1 MISDFE
7 PDTRQHI
14 EPFDLPFAAAAAK
27 PRRISLFCFE
37 DTRDCRADTPAKEE
51 TARQQPATTHSPV
64 SLDEIV
70 LSGDS
75 FDSFKRF
82 RDSIF
87 KKLEE
92 SAEKEKSLSSECPS
106 DKSEVYSVFKSLN
119 EEFKHLVDF
128 DTFTDANNKKLDFVE
143 LFMVRYKQ
151 VCKDRLSVKQSDLED
166 FCKVLQAQ
174 FQRPAKKPKNWPSFD
189 RVLSNF

>member
-7 PDTRQHI
+7 ADCSHPI
-14 EPFDLPFAAAAAK
+14 EPFDLPLAAGAK
-27 PRRISLFCFE
+27 PRRISLFCCGE
-37 DTRDCRADTPAKEE
+37 APDHRSKVPADEEAGNWPPAI
-51 TARQQPATTHSPV
+51 ANSPV
-64 SLDEIV
+64 SLDEAV
-70 LSGDS
+70 LSSES
-75 FDSFKRF
+75 FESFKRF
-82 RDSIF
+82 RESIF
-87 KKLEE
+87 KQIEE

-119 EEFKHLVDF
+119 EEFRHIVNF
-128 DTFTDANNKKLDFVE
+128 DTFTDHNNKKLDFME

-166 FCKVLQAQ
+166 FCRVLQAQ
-174 FQRPAKKPKNWPSFD
+174 FQRQPKKQKNWPSFD